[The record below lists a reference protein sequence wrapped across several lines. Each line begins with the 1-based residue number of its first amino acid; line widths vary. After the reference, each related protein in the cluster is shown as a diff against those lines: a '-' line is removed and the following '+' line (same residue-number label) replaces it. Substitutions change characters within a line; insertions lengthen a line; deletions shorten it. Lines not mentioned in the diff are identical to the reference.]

1 MKIEEVV
8 RKQLVPGKYVLAV
21 SGGIDSVVLLDI
33 LSKVNDIDIVIAH
46 LDHGIRVDSKLDQ
59 KLVKDLAKT
68 YRFIY
73 ETKSINLGKNASEKL
88 ARDNRY
94 EFLNSVLKNHQAIA
108 IITAH
113 HQDDLIETS
122 IINLLRGTGRKGV
135 SSLKS
140 DDNLIRPLLSVSKNQ
155 IKQYATEH
163 KLIWREDS
171 TNSDLRYQRNLVR
184 HKLQNNLDKS
194 PVGKFLSQIDKLK
207 TNNQKLDIELS
218 NLLTS
223 MNHQEKL
230 DRSKFISLDHNL
242 SLELMAYWLRQNKIL
257 SFDTKLLNNLVIA
270 AKTYKPHT
278 KFSINKTAYL
288 MIETK
293 FLAIKTELI

>member
-155 IKQYATEH
+155 IKQYAT
-163 KLIWREDS
+163 
-171 TNSDLRYQRNLVR
+171 
-184 HKLQNNLDKS
+184 
-194 PVGKFLSQIDKLK
+194 
-207 TNNQKLDIELS
+207 
-218 NLLTS
+218 
-223 MNHQEKL
+223 
-230 DRSKFISLDHNL
+230 
-242 SLELMAYWLRQNKIL
+242 
-257 SFDTKLLNNLVIA
+257 
-270 AKTYKPHT
+270 
-278 KFSINKTAYL
+278 
-288 MIETK
+288 
-293 FLAIKTELI
+293 